1 MHSRRYFLKAL
12 SLGTA
17 TVALASCGGG
27 KNKGGSS
34 ISGENTISPT
44 GNAPVNAAKELI
56 IPNLVDTRNTTTD
69 LWIKKQQFDFGLGT
83 MTPTFAYNTADTNL
97 GLLGPTLLMEK
108 GATST
113 INYINNMDEVTTA
126 HQHGLHVDGPND
138 GGPQSSIKPGES
150 RVNVLEIDQQAG
162 FHWYHPHPHGRT
174 APQVISGLAG
184 LIIIQDP
191 AEMARLPNLPR
202 EYGVND
208 IPLVI
213 QDKTFNSNGTIA
225 YDANKMYGKR
235 GYLGDN
241 ILVNGKTSATVTT
254 PSGWVRLRVLNG
266 SNARFYERDDSLSL
280 TNNKQFYV
288 IASDGGLLEKPV
300 ATTSLPL
307 GPGERYEIMVQL
319 SADESIDL
327 FAGPRSIMTIA
338 AKNTAFDN
346 SASMLPAILAQA
358 PTLATANVV
367 RKRSFELKENMTI
380 NNKQMNM
387 MVIDEAIN
395 LGDIEQWRIFG
406 KGAKHTF
413 HVHGCSFKVIS
424 RAGGAPEPWETGWKD
439 TVIVSGKREVEFLV
453 QFNKR
458 ADKTAPYMY
467 HCHMLEHEDRGM
479 MGQFTVT

>member
-12 SLGTA
+12 SVGTA
-17 TVALASCGGG
+17 SLVIASCGGG
-27 KNKGGSS
+27 KNKGGST
-34 ISGENTISPT
+34 ISGSNFITPPNSGT
-44 GNAPVNAAKELI
+44 THSNQLLI
-56 IPNLVDTRNTTTD
+56 PDLVDTRNTTTD
-69 LWIKKQQFDFGLGT
+69 LWIGKQQFDFGLNAI
-83 MTPTFAYNTADTNL
+83 TPTFAYNTAETSL

-113 INYINNMDEVTTA
+113 INYINNIDEVTTA
-126 HQHGLHVDGPND
+126 HQHGLHVDGIND
-138 GGPQSSIKPGES
+138 GGPQSSIKPGGS
-150 RVNVLEIDQQAG
+150 RANVLSIDQQAG

-184 LIIIQDP
+184 MIIIQDP
-191 AEMARLPNLPR
+191 EEIARLPNLPR

-213 QDKTFNSNGTIA
+213 QDKSFNNDGTIA
-225 YDANKMYGKR
+225 YDINKNYGKR
-235 GYLGDN
+235 GYLGEN
-241 ILVNGKTSATVTT
+241 ILVNGKSSPSLTT
-254 PSGWVRLRVLNG
+254 PPGWIRLRILNG

-280 TNNKQFYV
+280 SNNKTFYV

-300 ATTSLPL
+300 ATSALPL

-319 SADESIDL
+319 SVGEALSL
-327 FAGPRSIMTIA
+327 FAGPRSIMSISASDTSV
-338 AKNTAFDN
+338 DN
-346 SASMLPAILAQA
+346 SASELPA
-358 PTLATANVV
+358 TLAAVPALSVANVV

-380 NNKQMNM
+380 NDKKMNM
-387 MVIDEAIN
+387 MVIDEAIK
-395 LGDIEQWRIFG
+395 LGDVEQWRVFG

-424 RAGGAPEPWETGWKD
+424 RGGGAPEPWETGWKD

-458 ADKTAPYMY
+458 ADKSAPYMY
-467 HCHMLEHEDRGM
+467 HCHMLEHEDMGM